1 MTFYGTALFMLL
13 VFVRPQEWLTPW
25 LYGWP
30 LLNAVVFVSLLALL
44 LEIDQGTISLPRRL
58 PQMWLLVGLWFA
70 SMMSHVVHTY
80 FAGMTAAMND
90 VFKIC
95 FFTLLLYCVLDS
107 PRRLRTFARIFV
119 VTACLMALNAILQER
134 RGYGF
139 AWSQPLWIP
148 QIGERPAHLRTR
160 FFGIFS
166 DPNDLAQ
173 VLVAAMPL
181 AFAMPRRMNVF
192 SWLFSA
198 GCAYFLFAA
207 YQTTHSR
214 GGTVALVTTAMVMIT
229 MWLPARWM
237 PYLIGVGLV
246 AFLGLCGTVGG
257 AMLDAAARERVVF
270 WGYGNQAF
278 KQNPIFGIGYDMF
291 WQIADGRP
299 AHNAFVTC
307 YTELGLFGYWMWFGL
322 IILGVIGAWRVRVIL
337 KRPTSEEGF
346 YMRRFTG
353 LGLASMGGFAAGA
366 YFLSRTFIYP
376 FFFLMAVLN
385 AVPRISEPYLP
396 EDHAPVVEPR
406 KDVMWYGTVLTLAS
420 VVYIY
425 LSIVLLNKSYGGG

>member
-1 MTFYGTALFMLL
+1 M
-13 VFVRPQEWLTPW
+13 
-25 LYGWP
+25 
-30 LLNAVVFVSLLALL
+30 
-44 LEIDQGTISLPRRL
+44 
-58 PQMWLLVGLWFA
+58 
-70 SMMSHVVHTY
+70 
-80 FAGMTAAMND
+80 
-90 VFKIC
+90 
-95 FFTLLLYCVLDS
+95 
-107 PRRLRTFARIFV
+107 
-119 VTACLMALNAILQER
+119 QER

-198 GCAYFLFAA
+198 GCSYFLFAA
-207 YQTTHSR
+207 YQTTHFRS
-214 GGTVALVTTAMVMIT
+214 GTVALVATAMVMIT

-246 AFLGLCGTVGG
+246 VFLGLCGTAG
-257 AMLDAAARERVVF
+257 
-270 WGYGNQAF
+270 
-278 KQNPIFGIGYDMF
+278 
-291 WQIADGRP
+291 
-299 AHNAFVTC
+299 
-307 YTELGLFGYWMWFGL
+307 
-322 IILGVIGAWRVRVIL
+322 
-337 KRPTSEEGF
+337 
-346 YMRRFTG
+346 
-353 LGLASMGGFAAGA
+353 GA

-385 AVPRISEPYLP
+385 AVPRISEPHLP

-406 KDVMWYGTVLTLAS
+406 KDAMWYGTVLTLAS